1 MATLHISSA
10 PSPGK
15 APTEMDRRILGYLE
29 RTKKDYYD
37 EEIADDPHFQVWYQL
52 SSLRTGLFSWY
63 PFRADARL
71 LEIGAGFGP
80 LTGLLCDRCTQVVA
94 TERSAIRASAIAE
107 RWKEKENLQIYAG
120 EWSELDLGGP
130 FDYILL
136 TGILERACGGSSDR
150 NLYAA
155 FLKKAAALL
164 KPDGVL
170 FAAVENRMGLRYF
183 CGAKE
188 PHVGRAFE
196 GIAHYPRG
204 TRGYSFT
211 REELKDILDRAGFR
225 QSRFYYPLPDYKL
238 PQLIYT
244 DDHLPAPNLQ
254 ERLIPY
260 YGEQDPL
267 VLPELDLYRDV
278 VENGVFPFFANS
290 FLVECRCPGSV
301 VGPITVPASEGLVE
315 SDPSDV
321 ITGEP
326 KTCGPSAVVTEKPQ
340 KGGRIPGDM
349 GEVLYAAVSM
359 DRGRE
364 RGFATM
370 ILKDGRVRKAPLFAE
385 GKASARKACAHI
397 EDLRQ
402 HKIPVVPHTL
412 EPDGSLT
419 MPYIPWPTLS
429 NYIKEVIR
437 EDQEEFL
444 TLIDR
449 IYGYILQSSE
459 CLPVRDAVL
468 DGKAATPS
476 WDTALD
482 GRAASPSRDAVLDK
496 RVSAPSR
503 NALLEKQLALAK
515 DEEEKARWE
524 SLDFGPILKKAYMEL
539 IPLNCFYQPE
549 TGAFLFFDQEF
560 VREDY
565 PAGYVLFR
573 AIHYIYC
580 FTPDAEQYYPRQKL
594 LEKYGLTDTWEIY
607 LAEEQRFLDEVREHA
622 RYRQFYQWA
631 QIPPSKIWKNRERL
645 HSEAEIVANYP
656 ISDKMKKIW
665 KVELAMLDEVDRI
678 CKKHGLTFFL
688 VHGSLL
694 GAIRHKGFIPWDDD
708 LDIAMPRADYD
719 RFIRLAPAELKK
731 GLSVHTPETEEDL
744 FWGAF
749 ARIRDSRTTG
759 IEARDLGH
767 KGDLGIWIDVLP
779 LDVCT
784 MDEER
789 FAHKQKKIRHCQRLL
804 YAKIYGREFAQYGDM
819 SPALWRAY
827 ILFAHFYSHRRL
839 CQMLDEAVR
848 LYTDGP
854 SEDVAFFSGYYKHR
868 RLLAADF
875 KETVP
880 MEFEHRMLPVPAG
893 YENYMFMSLG
903 KDYLKYPP
911 KEERK
916 PKHRGIFDPGQP
928 FTAYTRLLWDT
939 FEGANGKQI
948 ILFGSGMMFEDYMKK
963 YGDKYRPAFLVD
975 NDANKWGRAR
985 MGIQIKEPEAILT
998 VPKEKRHLIICSF
1011 YYREIG
1017 EQLQKMGIDGYK
1029 VYVQEPEWIL
1039 RTEAQREQDR

>member
-1 MATLHISSA
+1 MATLHLSGALSS
-10 PSPGK
+10 PN
-15 APTEMDRRILGYLE
+15 APTEMDKRILGYLE

-63 PFRADARL
+63 PFRPDARL
-71 LEIGAGFGP
+71 LEMGAGFGP
-80 LTGLLCDRCTQVVA
+80 LTGLLCDRCSQVVA
-94 TERSAIRASAIAE
+94 TERSAVRASGILK

-155 FLKKAAALL
+155 FLKKAAARL

-170 FAAVENRMGLRYF
+170 LAAVENRMGLRYF
-183 CGAKE
+183 CGAKDA
-188 PHVGRAFE
+188 HVGRAFE

-204 TRGYSFT
+204 TRGYSFS
-211 REELKDILDRAGFR
+211 REELRDILDRAGFG

-244 DDHLPAPNLQ
+244 DDYLPAPNLQ

-260 YGEQDPL
+260 YGDQDPL

-290 FLVECRCPGSV
+290 FLVECHCPGSML
-301 VGPITVPASEGLVE
+301 T
-315 SDPSDV
+315 
-321 ITGEP
+321 
-326 KTCGPSAVVTEKPQ
+326 
-340 KGGRIPGDM
+340 KGAD
-349 GEVLYAAVSM
+349 EVLYAAVST

-370 ILKDGRVRKAPLFAE
+370 ILNGGMVRKAPLFGE
-385 GKASARKACAHI
+385 GKASAVQAYAHI
-397 EDLRQ
+397 EDLRR
-402 HKIPVVPHTL
+402 HGIPVVPHAL
-412 EPDGSLT
+412 KPDGSLT
-419 MPYIPWPTLS
+419 LPYIPWPTLS
-429 NYIKEVIR
+429 NYIKNVIR

-444 TLIDR
+444 ALIDR

-459 CLPVRDAVL
+459 CLPVRDA
-468 DGKAATPS
+468 
-476 WDTALD
+476 ALD
-482 GRAASPSRDAVLDK
+482 ERAASPARDAALDERAASPARDAVLD
-496 RVSAPSR
+496 RWVPAPSR
-503 NALLEKQLALAK
+503 NALLEKQLAFAK
-515 DEEEKARWE
+515 DEEEKTRWK

-549 TGAFLFFDQEF
+549 TGEFLFFDQEF

-580 FTPDAEQYYPRQKL
+580 FTPDAERYYPRQKL
-594 LEKYGLTDTWEIY
+594 LEKYGLKDTWEIY

-631 QIPPSKIWKNRERL
+631 QDPPSKIWKNRERL
-645 HSEAEIVANYP
+645 RSEAEIVADYHIP
-656 ISDKMKKIW
+656 DKMKKIW
-665 KVELAMLDEVDRI
+665 KVELAMLDEVERI

-719 RFIRLAPAELKK
+719 RFIRLAPTELKE

-759 IEARDLGH
+759 IEAKDLGH

-789 FAHKQKKIRHCQRLL
+789 FAYKQKKIRHCQRLL
-804 YAKIYGREFAQYGDM
+804 YAKIYGSGFVQYGDM
-819 SPALWRAY
+819 SPVLWRAY
-827 ILFAHFYSHRRL
+827 ILLAHFYSHKRL
-839 CQMLDEAVR
+839 CRMLDQAVR
-848 LYTDGP
+848 LYTDEP

-875 KETVP
+875 QETVKL
-880 MEFEHRMLPVPAG
+880 EFEHRKMPVPAG

-903 KDYLKYPP
+903 KDYLRYPP
-911 KEERK
+911 EEERR
-916 PKHRGIFDPGQP
+916 PKHRGIFDPGKP
-928 FTAYTRLLWDT
+928 YTAYTQLLCDT
-939 FEGANGKQI
+939 FEGAKGKQI

-963 YGDKYRPAFLVD
+963 YGDRYRPSFLVD
-975 NDANKWGRAR
+975 NDGNKWGRSR
-985 MGIQIKEPEAILT
+985 MGILIKEPKAVCE
-998 VPKEKRHLIICSF
+998 VPAQKRHLIICSF
-1011 YYREIG
+1011 YYREIAA
-1017 EQLQKMGIDGYK
+1017 QLDEMGVRDYK

-1039 RTEAQREQDR
+1039 QTEAQKE

>member
-1 MATLHISSA
+1 MATLHIDSA
-10 PSPGK
+10 LSPGK
-15 APTEMDRRILGYLE
+15 TGKTPTEMDRRILGYLE
-29 RTKKDYYD
+29 RTQKDYYD
-37 EEIADDPHFQVWYQL
+37 EEIAEDPHFQVWYQL

-63 PFRADARL
+63 PFRPDARL

-80 LTGLLCDRCTQVVA
+80 LTGLLCDRCAQVVA
-94 TERSAIRASAIAE
+94 TERSAVRAAAIAE
-107 RWKEKENLQIYAG
+107 RWKAKENLQVYAG
-120 EWSELDLGGP
+120 EWSELELGGP

-136 TGILERACGGSSDR
+136 TGILERACGGSPDR
-150 NLYAA
+150 GRYVGY
-155 FLKKAAALL
+155 LKKVSTLL
-164 KPDGVL
+164 KKDGVL
-170 FAAVENRMGLRYF
+170 LAAVDNRMGLRYF

-196 GIAHYPRG
+196 GIAHYPGG

-211 REELKDILDRAGFR
+211 REELKDILERAGFGE
-225 QSRFYYPLPDYKL
+225 SRFYYPLPDYKL

-244 DDHLPAPNLQ
+244 DDYLPAPNLQ

-260 YGEQDPL
+260 YAGEDPL
-267 VLPELDLYRDV
+267 VLPELELYRDV

-290 FLVECRCPGSV
+290 FLVECRCPA
-301 VGPITVPASEGLVE
+301 TAA
-315 SDPSDV
+315 DPGTAD
-321 ITGEP
+321 G
-326 KTCGPSAVVTEKPQ
+326 
-340 KGGRIPGDM
+340 
-349 GEVLYAAVSM
+349 VLYAAVST

-364 RGFATM
+364 RGFATV
-370 ILKDGRVRKAPLFAE
+370 ILKGGRVRKVPLFGE
-385 GKASARKACAHI
+385 GRASARQLYEHI
-397 EDLRQ
+397 EDLRR
-402 HKIPVVPHTL
+402 HGIPVAPHTL

-444 TLIDR
+444 ALIDQ
-449 IYGYILQSSE
+449 IYRYILQSSE
-459 CLPVRDAVL
+459 CAP
-468 DGKAATPS
+468 
-476 WDTALD
+476 
-482 GRAASPSRDAVLDK
+482 
-496 RVSAPSR
+496 SAPPLS
-503 NALLEKQLALAK
+503 NALLRKQLAFAK
-515 DEEEKARWE
+515 DEDEDEEEKARWE

-549 TGAFLFFDQEF
+549 TKGFLFFDQEF

-580 FTPDAEQYYPRQKL
+580 FTPDAERYYPRQKL
-594 LEKYGLTDTWEIY
+594 LEKYGMTDTWEIY
-607 LAEEQRFLDEVREHA
+607 LAEEQRFLDEVRSHA

-645 HSEAEIVANYP
+645 RSEAEVVADYR

-665 KVELAMLDEVDRI
+665 KVELAMLDEVERI
-678 CKKHGLTFFL
+678 CKAHGLTFFL

-708 LDIAMPRADYD
+708 LDIAMPREDYD
-719 RFIRLAPAELKK
+719 RFLKLAPAELKE

-749 ARIRDSRTTG
+749 ARIRDNRTTG

-784 MDEER
+784 MDEEK
-789 FAHKQKKIRHCQRLL
+789 FARKQERIRHCQRLL
-804 YAKIYGREFAQYGDM
+804 YAKIYGKEFVQYGDM

-827 ILFAHFYSHRRL
+827 ILLARFYSHKRL
-839 CQMLDEAVR
+839 CRMLDEAVR
-848 LYTDGP
+848 SYTDEP
-854 SEDVAFFSGYYKHR
+854 SKDVAFFSGYYKHR

-875 KETVP
+875 HETVQ
-880 MEFEHRMLPVPAG
+880 MEFAHRMVPVPAG

-903 KDYLKYPP
+903 KDYLRYPP
-911 KEERK
+911 EEERR
-916 PKHRGIFDPGQP
+916 PKHRGIFDPEKP
-928 FTAYTRLLWDT
+928 FTAYIQLLWDT
-939 FEGANGKQI
+939 FEDAEGKRI

-963 YGDKYRPAFLVD
+963 YGDRYRPSFLVD
-975 NDANKWGRAR
+975 NDASKWGRTR
-985 MGIQIKEPEAILT
+985 MGIQIKEPRAIRE
-998 VPKEKRHLIICSF
+998 VPEGKRHLIICSF
-1011 YYREIG
+1011 YYREIAA
-1017 EQLQKMGIDGYK
+1017 QLDQMGIGGYK

-1039 RTEAQREQDR
+1039 QTEAQEEQG